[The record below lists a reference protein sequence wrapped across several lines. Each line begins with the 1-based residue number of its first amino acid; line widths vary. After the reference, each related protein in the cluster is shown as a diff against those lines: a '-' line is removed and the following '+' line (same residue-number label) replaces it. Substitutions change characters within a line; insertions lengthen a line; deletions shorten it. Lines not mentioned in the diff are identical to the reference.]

1 MMQKFLI
8 IFTVVLIVL
17 MGQSLLAQEQFALTG
32 NGARAAGMGYAFT
45 GVADDATAISWN
57 SAGLTQL
64 YSMEASVIGKL
75 GWGSISTDYTNY
87 DISGSLSSGIH
98 LNFASFVVPFQA
110 GDISIVGGVAYRTL
124 YDFNKTLEWTAKV
137 DGDDEEFTSTD
148 EETGGVTAISPAVAV
163 QINEMF
169 SVGAVLNI
177 LGGSWE
183 NKEEDYDG
191 EKYEGESDFSGT
203 SVDIGVLVKPSPKV
217 SIGANLYLPYTLTET
232 VKGQDGGSDT
242 VYDLNVPFFWALGI
256 LFRATDNLSLAAD
269 FRSRSWSG
277 SEYFIDGNQL
287 DEEDWGLQD
296 ANSIHV
302 GLEYLIQSGKAILP
316 VRLGFYTLPTPATA
330 YDYVNREDGDQISYN
345 AITGGLGL
353 VMGSFI
359 LDGSLE
365 YIFGSYYGDSDTN
378 NGSEYNVEYS
388 LSDFRL
394 TLGATIHL
402 GK

>member
-1 MMQKFLI
+1 MRRFLTV
-8 IFTVVLIVL
+8 FTLLLIVL
-17 MGQSLLAQEQFALTG
+17 LTQTVFGQEQFALTG

-64 YSMEASVIGKL
+64 YSMEASVIGQF
-75 GWGSISTDYTNY
+75 GFGSISTDYTNY
-87 DISGSLSSGIH
+87 DISGSLSSSIR

-110 GDISIVGGVAYRTL
+110 GDMSIVGGVAYRTI
-124 YDFNKTLEWTAKV
+124 YDFNKTLEWKATIV
-137 DGDDEEFTSTD
+137 GDSEEFTSTD
-148 EETGGVTAISPAVAV
+148 EETGGVTAISPTIAV
-163 QINEMF
+163 QINDML

-183 NKEEDYDG
+183 NKENDYQDN
-191 EKYEGESDFSGT
+191 ESEASSDFSGT
-203 SVDIGVLVKPSPKV
+203 SIDIGVLVKPSPKV

-232 VKGQDGGSDT
+232 VKGEEGRDDT

-277 SEYFIDGNQL
+277 SEYFQDGEKR
-287 DEEDWGLQD
+287 DEDDWALED

-316 VRLGFYTLPTPATA
+316 VRLGFYTLPTPATE
-330 YDYVNREDGDQISYN
+330 YDYVNGKDGDQISYS
-345 AITGGLGL
+345 AVTGGLGL

-359 LDGSLE
+359 IDGSLE
-365 YIFGSYYGDSDTN
+365 YIFGSYIGDSDDK

-388 LSDFRL
+388 ISDFKV
-394 TLGATIHL
+394 TLGATIHF